1 MRKVMLLLLAAIVI
15 CPVVMA
21 CGGSAN
27 ATKPTVG
34 SIPDGWYLSDQWSYG
49 TITMDDGTKWG
60 LIEYTDEVDSDFV
73 QIYWGDIPP
82 ELAGKA
88 TDGAALTGRAVLE
101 SSAFTPEETGTMT
114 VAGHLAGYT
123 RAYDA
128 GYDYYDM
135 EIVFIIGSTCID
147 IYTCFDAT
155 AADEAQAML
164 LINSIR

>member
-1 MRKVMLLLLAAIVI
+1 M
-15 CPVVMA
+15 
-21 CGGSAN
+21 G
-27 ATKPTVG
+27 
-34 SIPDGWYLSDQWSYG
+34 
-49 TITMDDGTKWG
+49 DDTKWG
-60 LIEYTDEVDSDFV
+60 LIEYTDEIDSDFV

-82 ELAGKA
+82 ELEGKA
-88 TDGAALTGRAVLE
+88 TDGTALTARAVLE
-101 SSAFTPEETGTMT
+101 SSAFTPTETGTMT

-128 GYDYYDM
+128 WHDYYDM